1 MKKLLSVFGAAFAPV
16 AGAFALVFGLAG
28 SAFAADTGITG
39 AAASAASSFSS
50 NGNTALASIG
60 GAIIGLAGVAVL
72 YKWVKAMFFS

>member
-28 SAFAADTGITG
+28 SALAANEVTA
-39 AAASAASSFSS
+39 AAASAASSFSA